1 MSLLGNYRCSVKKSF
16 VLFWINAFC
25 FLQCEGGANKKIC
38 YYRTKP
44 PASKAMLLGMQEALS
59 YEI

>member
-1 MSLLGNYRCSVKKSF
+1 MRLLGNYRCSVKKSF

-25 FLQCEGGANKKIC
+25 FFAMCRWCKQKIC

-44 PASKAMLLGMQEALS
+44 PAF
-59 YEI
+59 

>member
-1 MSLLGNYRCSVKKSF
+1 MRLLGNYRCSVKKSF

-25 FLQCEGGANKKIC
+25 FFCNVQVVQTKIC

-44 PASKAMLLGMQEALS
+44 PAS
-59 YEI
+59 